1 MDAFTLI
8 VLGGIVVVALVFL
21 ALGFWH
27 PARALEITDA
37 ARQESWAAQARI
49 EERDIGEMVEC
60 QNAYRRALRRGGDH
74 RRGRPAR
81 RRRAPAREPRPQRR
95 RVAVATSA
103 ITTVF
108 TVVISG

>member
-60 QNAYRRALRRGGDH
+60 QNAYRRARGEEEISAED
-74 RRGRPAR
+74 AR
-81 RRRAPAREPRPQRR
+81 RAAAERQRESLAR
-95 RVAVATSA
+95 
-103 ITTVF
+103 
-108 TVVISG
+108 SGAA